1 VKKYSYDP
9 KISIGPGL
17 PTRVVVTGFNP
28 LTAEVKIRSLLSSYG
43 DISEFENKTDPTTGI
58 FLGVCSVTYRDRSA
72 SKRDSGSKAT
82 DAARSAEKQG
92 SGQRIDQVAVKIE
105 TDREGMKCRKYIDKI
120 LKVKRAEQAKQSR
133 DDSIRRPQ
141 LPTTPIGSVAPPPN
155 APKGPSGRGM
165 AMLPPPVGPRVAIP
179 PRPAAH
185 SLVEIAPVLPS
196 LKRKPYLYLSH
207 NYVPVLGTTIAHLKK
222 RLKAYDFKDVRCDKT
237 GYYIVFEDSRRGEEE
252 THRCFNEVNLFPLFT
267 YVMNF
272 EEHQYGNPNYER
284 SPSPE
289 RMAAQNREKE
299 ERKGIKRE
307 DELAFEAEKKERAE
321 NLDPVKAA
329 LELLGPELK
338 ATILKEIKEK
348 IAVPAIYNSLDPDR
362 HVDKRKKLN
371 IPDPRDAAIQRPLLP
386 LAGQLSPFH
395 GTSKPGFV
403 NKKPFSKE
411 KQRTRREEL
420 RASVNVYDERRKRPV
435 PSNRARPIVPLHRR
449 LQDFREEEE
458 SDDERHTILTRGSE
472 DPESHPQSEVG
483 VSPARIEVDDDG
495 LPTPKSKRRRTEAG
509 WGGVDSEDEG
519 LEHLSTRGTLAHLA
533 GKEPEDMAMRE
544 LEQLLNVLPY
554 KSSLRQRAA
563 TEIKLRHKLKQD
575 DQLFGLVPVDVE
587 SASAAGDDMELAEA
601 TPEPLD
607 ALAKKKKAA
616 AAKPKRKTKKQILEE
631 QAAARADAK
640 AEEQAMKTLEK
651 EEAPTPPVVV
661 EPEEDEPRAEVEWSV
676 SREKP
681 RRTVEDDPDIV
692 LDIDGWQH
700 LLKDTEDVKLLTEV
714 LQARKA
720 ANIGEA
726 AMWAYHQKQIKQLML
741 GGSSG
746 IVKKQAKIEG
756 YYVPNSTGSARTEGT
771 KKINQVEKSKYLP
784 HRIRVQKAREARE
797 QEAKDDPVAAIEAA
811 KVAAAAKI
819 ASTATSR
826 SNRANNRRLVNDINT
841 QKQALGAD
849 TDALKFNQLKK
860 RKKLVRFDRSAI
872 HNWGLYAE
880 ENIAGNDMIIEYVGE
895 KVRQRVADLRE
906 INYQKQGIG
915 SSYLFRIDED
925 TVVDATKK
933 GGIAR
938 FINHSCMP
946 NCTAKIIKVDGTKRI
961 VIYALRDSGKSKLAS
976 NFRTNCRMLTPLLDE
991 ELTYDYKFER
1001 EINSDD
1007 RIPCLCGSVACK
1019 GFLN

>member
-1 VKKYSYDP
+1 
-9 KISIGPGL
+9 
-17 PTRVVVTGFNP
+17 VVVTGFNP
-28 LTAEVKIRSLLSSYG
+28 LTAEAKIRSLLSSYG
-43 DISEFENKTDPTTGI
+43 DISEFENKTDPTSGI
-58 FLGVCSVTYRDRSA
+58 FLGICSVTYRDRNPT
-72 SKRDSGSKAT
+72 KRDTGIKAT
-82 DAARSAEKQG
+82 DAARNAEKQG

-105 TDREGMKCRKYIDKI
+105 TDREGMKCRKYLDKV

-133 DDSIRRPQ
+133 DDIVRRPQ
-141 LPTTPIGSVAPPPN
+141 TPAIPIAVQAPPPN
-155 APKGPSGRGM
+155 APKGPSGRGPM
-165 AMLPPPVGPRVAIP
+165 AMLPPPIGPRSSILP

-185 SLVEIAPVLPS
+185 ILVEKSPVLPS
-196 LKRKPYLYLSH
+196 LKRKPYLFLS
-207 NYVPVLGTTIAHLKK
+207 NKAVPVLGTTIAHLKK
-222 RLKAYDFKDVRCDKT
+222 RLKAYDFKDVRCDQS
-237 GYYIVFEDSRRGEEE
+237 GYYIVFDDSRRGEEE
-252 THRCFNEVNLFPLFT
+252 THRCFGEVNGFPLFT
-267 YVMNF
+267 YTMAY

-289 RMAAQNREKE
+289 RMAAQNRAKE
-299 ERKGIKRE
+299 ERRRIKQE

-321 NLDPVKAA
+321 NLDPVRAA

-348 IAVPAIYNSLDPDR
+348 IAVPTIYNSLDPDR
-362 HVDKRKKLN
+362 HIEKRKKLN
-371 IPDPRDAAIQRPLLP
+371 IPDPRETALQRPILP
-386 LAGQLSPFH
+386 LAGQLSLP
-395 GTSKPGFV
+395 GASRPGFV
-403 NKKPFSKE
+403 TINKKPFSKE

-420 RASVNVYDERRKRPV
+420 RSPVNVYDERRKRPV
-435 PSNRARPIVPLHRR
+435 PSARARPIVPLHRR
-449 LQDFREEEE
+449 LLDFREEED

-472 DPESHPQSEVG
+472 DPESHPQSEIG
-483 VSPARIEVDDDG
+483 VSPARVEVDEDG
-495 LPTPKSKRRRTEAG
+495 LPTPKTKRRRTEAG

-554 KSSLRQRAA
+554 KSALRRRAA
-563 TEIKLRHKLKQD
+563 AEIKLRHKAKQD
-575 DQLFGLVPVDVE
+575 DKLFGVGTDVD
-587 SASAAGDDMELAEA
+587 SISITGDDAEMAEA
-601 TPEPLD
+601 TPEPTD
-607 ALAKKKKAA
+607 ALAKKRKLVAKKQ
-616 AAKPKRKTKKQILEE
+616 RKTKKQLLEE
-631 QAAARADAK
+631 QAAARAEAK
-640 AEEQAMKTLEK
+640 AEEEAMKTLAK
-651 EEAPTPPVVV
+651 EEAPSPPVII
-661 EPEEDEPRAEVEWSV
+661 EPEEEEQRAEVEWSV

-681 RRTVEDDPDIV
+681 RRTVEDDPDVV
-692 LDIDGWQH
+692 LDIDGWQL
-700 LLKDTEDVKLLTEV
+700 LLKDTEDVTFLTDV
-714 LQARKA
+714 LHARKA
-720 ANIGEA
+720 AKIGDA
-726 AMWAYHQKQIKQLML
+726 NVWAYHQKQIKSLTL
-741 GGSSG
+741 GGLEG

-756 YYVPNSTGSARTEGT
+756 YYVPNLTGGARTEGT

-961 VIYALRDSGKSKLAS
+961 VIYALRDIGKSKLATYLHH
-976 NFRTNCRMLTPLLDE
+976 FEFILTSHLDE